1 MAELEE
7 LVLPTSCAVTAD
19 VLLRWTRALPF
30 GRGRATCEAGTNGA
44 GTEGAGTG
52 GTEREGRRAGGPVE
66 RGETRAA
73 KAAEATSP
81 TERGDELQGSLGAT
95 TTPFGVGRDCETT
108 SGMHRGTPMWRPLSG
123 CSPRKSRSNVRV
135 REYGGNPSD
144 VFRPSGKP

>member
-19 VLLRWTRALPF
+19 VLLRWTRALPL
-30 GRGRATCEAGTNGA
+30 GRGRATCEAGTDGT
-44 GTEGAGTG
+44 GTEGDTK
-52 GTEREGRRAGGPVE
+52 REGL
-66 RGETRAA
+66 
-73 KAAEATSP
+73 
-81 TERGDELQGSLGAT
+81 ELQGSLWAT
-95 TTPFGVGRDCETT
+95 TAPFGVGRDCEAT